1 MIRLRLGFALTIL
14 AGYAGIAQSAPLY
27 VPEAEVIDR
36 LAPALAT
43 HDPVRLSVAFLAMGQ
58 YGQAAA
64 DIVESTINASGYRHL
79 EAGEIDKA
87 ISVFELNIATF
98 PGSASALDALGEAFM
113 AKGDH
118 NAAIRYYRRSLAL
131 DPENGNAALKIEQMQ
146 GDEQSGHVTVSANR
160 R

>member
-27 VPEAEVIDR
+27 APEAAVMDG

-43 HDPVRLSVAFLAMGQ
+43 HNPVRLSVAFLAMGQ
-58 YGQAAA
+58 YGQPAA

-98 PGSASALDALGEAFM
+98 PGSANALDSLGEANM
-113 AKGDH
+113 AKGD
-118 NAAIRYYRRSLAL
+118 NDTATRYYLRSLAL
-131 DPENGNAALKIEQMQ
+131 DPENGNAALKIAQIQ
-146 GDEQSGHVTVSANR
+146 GDEQSSQVVVSANSH
-160 R
+160 